1 MPLSMDKVFYQAFQ
15 FSAYLDLEEQ
25 EIGLSEIKAEPP
37 HTLRLRRAHQPGHD
51 MGEVFAA
58 RSSGDLR
65 VRIYTRREENKPRSW
80 REYLL
85 EYKEVEHL
93 PLALSA
99 QAGEVAMDEIVLK
112 GVRYLWKRDEED
124 QAA

>member
-1 MPLSMDKVFYQAFQ
+1 MARSKDKVFYQAFQ

-25 EIGLSEIKAEPP
+25 EIGLSEITAEPP
-37 HTLRLRRAHQPGHD
+37 HTLRLRRAHQPGPD
-51 MGEVFAA
+51 LGEVFAA
-58 RSSGDLR
+58 RLAGDLR
-65 VRIYTRREENKPRSW
+65 VRIYTRREENKPRRW
-80 REYLL
+80 REYQL

-99 QAGEVAMDEIVLK
+99 RAREVAMDEIVLK
-112 GVRYLWKRDEED
+112 GVRYLWKRDEEG